1 MNRTDIDEKGQ
12 PSTGHERK
20 STRFS
25 AAREGG
31 GVDRGRLEMA
41 RLRDAGKNL
50 GAQLE
55 EQVHKRPYVVIGAAA
70 GLGFVAGSLFGS
82 RLGQVLLAAGL
93 GYLAKDVFE
102 GEIGIERIRE
112 GLERLA
118 QEREERQRG

>member
-1 MNRTDIDEKGQ
+1 MNRTDIDEQGQ

-20 STRFS
+20 STRYS
-25 AAREGG
+25 TREGG

-41 RLRDAGKNL
+41 RLRAAGKNL

-55 EQVHKRPYVVIGAAA
+55 EHVHKRPYVVIGAAA

-93 GYLAKDVFE
+93 GYLAKNVFE
-102 GEIGIERIRE
+102 GDVGMERIRE

-118 QEREERQRG
+118 QERKDRPARG